1 MIRIL
6 TLLAIALL
14 AQSFCS
20 AQDVAPATAQ
30 EQAAPTATPEQV
42 APAQETQDEGL
53 TVTEKASRLIAYS
66 YFSRMAQ
73 QGAEL
78 DLDQIREG
86 ARMAFAGEEIGMSRE
101 EIASVGAAFDKLMVE
116 KVQAERQALSE
127 ANIAQAETFFAENK
141 TKEGVLTLESGVQY
155 KVVKDGEGPM
165 VTATDRVLMR
175 YQGRLIDGTVFDETG
190 EGPPARF
197 AVSGVVRGMTEVL
210 LKMKAGGEVEAYL
223 PADLAYGATG
233 PRDQT
238 GRPIVNSPIGPDAAL
253 IFKMEL
259 VEILKPEEAPPK

>member
-86 ARMAFAGEEIGMSRE
+86 ARMAFAGEGIGMSRE